1 MSFLIDYLIFLI
13 KFNLKNKKNP
23 QQRSNEYFQPI
34 PIHHVQSSQSA
45 RERLFGQQHHQQN
58 LAAAAA
64 AAADLADQLNGNRKV
79 ALVKP
84 ELREN
89 CERLNYFINV

>member
-1 MSFLIDYLIFLI
+1 MKTVFKVYFCS
-13 KFNLKNKKNP
+13 KNLPIRN
-23 QQRSNEYFQPI
+23 NEYFQPI
-34 PIHHVQSSQSA
+34 PIQHVQSSSNQSA
-45 RERLFGQQHHQQN
+45 RERLFGQQQQHNHQQN

-64 AAADLADQLNGNRKV
+64 AADLAEHLNINKKV

-89 CERLNYFINV
+89 CERLNIY

>member
-1 MSFLIDYLIFLI
+1 M
-13 KFNLKNKKNP
+13 
-23 QQRSNEYFQPI
+23 
-34 PIHHVQSSQSA
+34 QSSQSA